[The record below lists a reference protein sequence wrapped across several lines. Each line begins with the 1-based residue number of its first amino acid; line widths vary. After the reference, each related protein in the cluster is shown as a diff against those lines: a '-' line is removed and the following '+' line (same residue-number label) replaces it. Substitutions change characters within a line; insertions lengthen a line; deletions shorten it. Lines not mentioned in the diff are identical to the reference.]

1 MATNNGGGVPVNQPS
16 PNQTGYVYDIAAVAN
31 GLVKPE
37 YFETVYDQSGGRNK
51 YKYPVIVERIRRQ
64 YMGMDSTPRRIDARG
79 GVFNRWVMGERIVSA
94 VVSSASINGNLI
106 TITWQNSSYSLFR
119 QRDMVI
125 NTMAAGVTARVVSGD
140 FTAGYITIGPIDD
153 NISLNL
159 SDWNVAGR
167 TIVTYGNAQESLS
180 RGRQPLY
187 DLPYVTT
194 NYTQTMRESVK
205 INRMDTYQTWATES
219 GRPWAYAQQTISY
232 DWLVKQMCL
241 TALVSQKGWQTGGNS
256 LYTRTYMGLNQA
268 IGDPIRGGVYQQFDW
283 VPQIADF
290 TNYWTAISNKR
301 NYNKTHLLHIV
312 GRQYLS
318 WIQTYFTNPLITPTG
333 VWNTLESMENEII
346 HGLDAYTFAQDGIEH
361 AFIYEPAL
369 DDPGLSANKSTI
381 TGLTQ
386 YGIGSMQCYTLDI
399 GDFEDPINQMRVPA
413 MEQLYFGEQPIRM
426 GLVHGLAQN
435 PFLNQVA
442 EEAGIGIDIISTSED
457 SNAIHWIVDTCHDN
471 MCAYM
476 GFHGPLN

>member
-1 MATNNGGGVPVNQPS
+1 MATNNAGGVPINAPS
-16 PNQTGYVYDIAAVAN
+16 PNQTNFNYDIAAYAN
-31 GLVKPE
+31 GLVQPQ

-51 YKYPVIVERIRRQ
+51 YKYPVIVERLRRQ
-64 YMGMDSTPRRIDARG
+64 YCGMDSTPRKVEARG
-79 GVFNRWVMGERIVSA
+79 GVFNRWVMGERMVKATILNA
-94 VVSSASINGNLI
+94 VTVGNTIQIN
-106 TITWQNSSYSLFR
+106 WQNPNYALFR
-119 QRDMVI
+119 NLDMVI
-125 NTMAAGVTARVVSGD
+125 NTLAANVTARVVSAD
-140 FTAGYITIGPIDD
+140 FTVGYIIIGQIDNSIPL
-153 NISLNL
+153 NIG
-159 SDWNVAGR
+159 DWNVPGR
-167 TIVTYGNAQESLS
+167 VITAYANAQPSLS
-180 RGRQPLY
+180 QGRQPLY
-187 DLPYVTT
+187 DLPYITT

-205 INRMDTYQTWATES
+205 INRMDTYQTWAKQN
-219 GRPWAYAQQTISY
+219 GQGWAYAQSTISY